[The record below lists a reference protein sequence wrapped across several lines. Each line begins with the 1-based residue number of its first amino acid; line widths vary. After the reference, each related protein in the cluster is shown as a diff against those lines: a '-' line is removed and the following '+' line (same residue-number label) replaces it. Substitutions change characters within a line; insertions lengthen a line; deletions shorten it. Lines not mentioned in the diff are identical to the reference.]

1 MFSVLGSPA
10 LLQRKANLETGDQPL
25 WELLTSDDTTLIRG
39 GPCTV
44 AVATKQGQVISLA
57 SLASCRQ

>member
-1 MFSVLGSPA
+1 MFSVLGGPA

-25 WELLTSDDTTLIRG
+25 WELWTSDDTALIRG

-44 AVATKQGQVISLA
+44 AVATKQG
-57 SLASCRQ
+57 